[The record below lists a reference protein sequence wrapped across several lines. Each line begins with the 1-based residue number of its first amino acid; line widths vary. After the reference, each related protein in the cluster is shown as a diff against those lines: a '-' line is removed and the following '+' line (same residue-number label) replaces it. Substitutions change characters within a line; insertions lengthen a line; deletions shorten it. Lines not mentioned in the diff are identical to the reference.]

1 MNNKTYKIA
10 KNRGYDG
17 YKEVLA
23 TMIYKFFD
31 KKTESEISV
40 NEQLAKDLQKPVIKK
55 FKRRQVNFPF
65 KDNIW
70 AGDLAEMRSFFS
82 KNKNIKYLLCAI
94 DVLTKYHGLN
104 L

>member
-17 YKEVLA
+17 YQEVLA

-31 KKTESEISV
+31 KKKGSEISV
-40 NEQLAKDLQKPVIKK
+40 NEQLAKDLQKPVIRK
-55 FKRRQVNFPF
+55 FRRRQVKFSF

-70 AGDLAEMRSFFS
+70 AGDLAEVRSLSS
-82 KNKNIKYLLCAI
+82 KK
-94 DVLTKYHGLN
+94 
-104 L
+104 

>member
-17 YKEVLA
+17 YQEVLA

-31 KKTESEISV
+31 KKKGSEISV
-40 NEQLAKDLQKPVIKK
+40 NEQLAKDLQKPVIRK
-55 FKRRQVNFPF
+55 FRRRQVNFSF

-70 AGDLAEMRSFFS
+70 AGDLAEVRSLSS
-82 KNKNIKYLLCAI
+82 KK
-94 DVLTKYHGLN
+94 
-104 L
+104 

>member
-17 YKEVLA
+17 YQEVLA

-31 KKTESEISV
+31 KKKGSEISV
-40 NEQLAKDLQKPVIKK
+40 NEQLAKDLQKPVIGK
-55 FKRRQVNFPF
+55 FRRRQVKFSF

-70 AGDLAEMRSFFS
+70 AGDLAEVRSLSS
-82 KNKNIKYLLCAI
+82 KK
-94 DVLTKYHGLN
+94 
-104 L
+104 